1 MIMRMQNNNSLDKK
15 NIAIIFPAWTNCG
28 TYRVVVGQIAAYTEL
43 GANIYPIALS
53 MTPNSTP
60 ENKSKWRIFLSAAH
74 EIKDICHL
82 GGPPFT
88 SLLSYDYL
96 RNALWPYFHGNHAK
110 IRTWLIDHAKLPKE
124 IETQNFDLIHCNHF
138 FSMPVAKRLAREKT
152 PILLETHDIQARQ
165 FEIMNKLNWC
175 LKPRVTYEQLLAEEL
190 GQLEKATA
198 LIHLNSEEK
207 SLFETLLPNKKHLL
221 LYPRA
226 NKITPTTLGDEV
238 IMIAANNP
246 PNLESI
252 CWLLDKVAPQTTNF
266 SVSIYGDADKGMQ
279 KFFPELF
286 NKFKSNFKGEIKHLE
301 EAYQNAKA
309 IILPAI
315 SGHGLSIK
323 TVEAL
328 STGLPLIATST
339 AFRGMNLPSQNLQ
352 GVFIADTAEVF
363 AAALD
368 KYILKD
374 SSLDNKILS
383 SFETVAFYNQTFS
396 PARYKENLA
405 KIASQFV

>member
-1 MIMRMQNNNSLDKK
+1 
-15 NIAIIFPAWTNCG
+15 
-28 TYRVVVGQIAAYTEL
+28 
-43 GANIYPIALS
+43 
-53 MTPNSTP
+53 
-60 ENKSKWRIFLSAAH
+60 
-74 EIKDICHL
+74 
-82 GGPPFT
+82 
-88 SLLSYDYL
+88 
-96 RNALWPYFHGNHAK
+96 
-110 IRTWLIDHAKLPKE
+110 
-124 IETQNFDLIHCNHF
+124 
-138 FSMPVAKRLAREKT
+138 MPVAKRLAREKT

-207 SLFETLLPNKKHLL
+207 SLFESLLPNKKHLL
-221 LYPRA
+221 LYPRV
-226 NKITPTTLGDEV
+226 NKITPTTLGNEV

-286 NKFKSNFKGEIKHLE
+286 NKFKSNFKGEIKNLE
-301 EAYQNAKA
+301 EAYKNAKA

-328 STGLPLIATST
+328 STGLPLIATSI
-339 AFRGMNLPSQNLQ
+339 AFRGMDLPSQSLQ

-374 SSLDNKILS
+374 GSLDNTILK
-383 SFETVAFYNQTFS
+383 SFETVEFYNQTFS

-405 KIASQFV
+405 KIAGQFV